1 MLCTVHIDKKYEYI
15 SAEKIAKACV
25 FDIVQKA
32 QSACKESQTFSVHT
46 EPLSSVENYDA
57 HFIYLVSLSVPGQQG
72 PSQ

>member
-15 SAEKIAKACV
+15 SAEKIAI
-25 FDIVQKA
+25 DIVKKA